1 MTRRADATTMGEVQ
15 RFTRRAR
22 PRAVGADDEAE
33 VRGLYVVEYP
43 ALVRTLTLIV
53 RDRAAAEDLAQD
65 AFVQLL
71 RHWPKVSRYES
82 PGGWLRRVAIRMAVR
97 EDHRVKLRPVRER
110 QAYAGD
116 PTYAD
121 THADPALIAA
131 VAQLSPRQRSVVVL
145 FYLED
150 RPMTEVAD
158 LVGCSVATGW
168 VHLHRARH
176 RLAELLGEEVPTDV
190 D

>member
-1 MTRRADATTMGEVQ
+1 MGEVQ
-15 RFTRRAR
+15 RFPRRAG
-22 PRAVGADDEAE
+22 PRAARHTDVH
-33 VRGLYVVEYP
+33 GLFVAEYP
-43 ALVRTLTLIV
+43 ALVRTLALIV

-71 RHWPKVSRYES
+71 RHWGKVSRYDS
-82 PGGWLRRVAIRMAVR
+82 PGAWVRRVAIRMAVR
-97 EDHRVKLRPVRER
+97 EEHRTKVRPIRER
-110 QAYAGD
+110 QAYAAAPVAEASYD
-116 PTYAD
+116 AQ
-121 THADPALIAA
+121 ADPALMAA
-131 VAQLSPRQRSVVVL
+131 VAQLSPKQRSVAVL

-150 RPMTEVAD
+150 RPMDEVAD

-176 RLAELLGEEVPTDV
+176 RLAELLGEEVTDHV

>member
-1 MTRRADATTMGEVQ
+1 MGQVQRIPRRAG
-15 RFTRRAR
+15 
-22 PRAVGADDEAE
+22 PRGRDDDSDVRQLFVAE
-33 VRGLYVVEYP
+33 FP
-43 ALVRTLTLIV
+43 SLVRTLTLIV

-71 RHWPKVSRYES
+71 RHWPKVSQYES
-82 PGGWLRRVAIRMAVR
+82 PGGWLRRVAVRMAVR

-110 QAYAGD
+110 QAYAAR
-116 PTYAD
+116 PPRRVVRR
-121 THADPALIAA
+121 HACRPRPDRGRSR
-131 VAQLSPRQRSVVVL
+131 QLSPKQRSVVVL

-150 RPMTEVAD
+150 RPMAEVAD

-176 RLAELLGEEVPTDV
+176 RLAELLGEEVTDDV